1 MSRLFKNGLSL
12 KTQVYGLIIV
22 ISVVSFVVR
31 VVTDVETTRDYL
43 QTQMGSHAQDTATS
57 LGLSISPYLDPEN
70 LVIAETMATAIFDS
84 GYYKEIKF
92 TNSQSQVVFD
102 LENPKRVESVP
113 NWFIALSSLKAPTMQ
128 SELNNGWI
136 MAG

>member
-31 VVTDVETTRDYL
+31 IVTDVEATRDYL

-57 LGLSISPYLDPEN
+57 LGLSISPYLE
-70 LVIAETMATAIFDS
+70 EDS
-84 GYYKEIKF
+84 
-92 TNSQSQVVFD
+92 
-102 LENPKRVESVP
+102 LM
-113 NWFIALSSLKAPTMQ
+113 IALSL
-128 SELNNGWI
+128 I
-136 MAG
+136 HI

>member
-22 ISVVSFVVR
+22 ISVVSFLVR

-57 LGLSISPYLDPEN
+57 LGLSISPYLEQC
-70 LVIAETMATAIFDS
+70 VT
-84 GYYKEIKF
+84 
-92 TNSQSQVVFD
+92 
-102 LENPKRVESVP
+102 R
-113 NWFIALSSLKAPTMQ
+113 
-128 SELNNGWI
+128 
-136 MAG
+136 

>member
-57 LGLSISPYLDPEN
+57 LGLSISPYLRSRR
-70 LVIAETMATAIFDS
+70 T
-84 GYYKEIKF
+84 
-92 TNSQSQVVFD
+92 
-102 LENPKRVESVP
+102 
-113 NWFIALSSLKAPTMQ
+113 
-128 SELNNGWI
+128 
-136 MAG
+136 